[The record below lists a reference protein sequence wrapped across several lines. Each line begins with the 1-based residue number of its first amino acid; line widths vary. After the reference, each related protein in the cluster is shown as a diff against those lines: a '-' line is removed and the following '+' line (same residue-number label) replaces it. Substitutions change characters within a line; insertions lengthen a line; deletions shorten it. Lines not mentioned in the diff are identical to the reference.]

1 MIIHNSVSA
10 IRPSTHRLYRLDYI
24 RHIPISAIDLKYLPV
39 DLADDLEVEDN
50 GFTINYRNAATII
63 YLSYISIVRISL

>member
-24 RHIPISAIDLKYLPV
+24 RHIPISAIDLKYHLLV
-39 DLADDLEVEDN
+39 EVTRQWFYHKLQGSSECVSSN
-50 GFTINYRNAATII
+50 NIFHLYE
-63 YLSYISIVRISL
+63 L